1 MKAPYVAFVCLCLCA
16 VAFPVIPALGAAG
29 GPTSG
34 NQGAPPAGKP
44 QTLAGLEMS
53 VTAVERAS
61 SVSLQDCPPGA
72 NTQKGMT
79 KPGEEFA
86 VVTMKF
92 KVLPAF
98 KAGPTKRPSVKDAAG
113 GDFYTAVS
121 FVDVGKP
128 PEFSCSFP
136 FRTPTG
142 TKLKSIQIDSLTFD
156 LTPFEAKK
164 PSFFGF

>member
-1 MKAPYVAFVCLCLCA
+1 MKVPFVALVCLCLGV
-16 VAFPVIPALGAAG
+16 VAAIADQGAA
-29 GPTSG
+29 
-34 NQGAPPAGKP
+34 QAPAGKP

-53 VTAVERAS
+53 VASVERAS

-79 KPGEEFA
+79 RPGEEFA

-92 KVLPAF
+92 KVLPRF
-98 KAGPTKRPSVKDAAG
+98 KSGPTKRPAVKDAAG
-113 GDFYTAVS
+113 TPYYTAVS
-121 FVDVGKP
+121 FVDVGKQ

-142 TKLKSIQIDSLTFD
+142 TKLKSIQVDSLAFD
-156 LTPFEAKK
+156 LTPFENKK
-164 PSFFGF
+164 P